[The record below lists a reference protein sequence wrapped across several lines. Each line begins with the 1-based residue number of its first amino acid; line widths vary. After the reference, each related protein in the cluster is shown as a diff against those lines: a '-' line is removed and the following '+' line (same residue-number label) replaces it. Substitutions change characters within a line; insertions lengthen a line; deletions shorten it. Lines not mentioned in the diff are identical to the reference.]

1 MLFFHEEQVL
11 LQCSSKRM
19 KLVSKVWCHGQSYN
33 LCYCAPHTPSI
44 CVYIQ
49 SVKDSLATSGLVNGK
64 VRNGIVTGILPRN
77 MSQTWMCNTS
87 HRAVGKWQTN
97 ELEAFGRASR
107 GVHLAWTPGM
117 SDSEN
122 TSGLIKQSAA

>member
-1 MLFFHEEQVL
+1 MELSLEYCQGICLRPECVILHTEL
-11 LQCSSKRM
+11 WASSK
-19 KLVSKVWCHGQSYN
+19 H
-33 LCYCAPHTPSI
+33 
-44 CVYIQ
+44 
-49 SVKDSLATSGLVNGK
+49 
-64 VRNGIVTGILPRN
+64 
-77 MSQTWMCNTS
+77 
-87 HRAVGKWQTN
+87 